1 MAEVQEQQPL
11 PQPGT
16 RSKDVPW
23 FSNKVLNLT
32 EQARK
37 LLEEYSGIPPEKVEA
52 HVLEVRDKAWDIHP
66 YPCIGMFRF
75 LDFNMSS
82 ESYYPEILS
91 RLKNGEQLLDLGCCF
106 GQELRQLIHDGAPPT
121 SLHGTDLRGPFLT
134 LSHTLFIDAHILPPS
149 RLLAAD
155 IFDDG
160 PASPLAPLAGTLSVI
175 HASSFFHLF
184 GRADQ
189 LRAAERCVALLRPA
203 PGVAVVGRQVGS
215 RVPGERAAGQEGRVA
230 RFMHDVASWA
240 RLWQEVGERTGTRW
254 EVEGRMG
261 EVGEEVGMEELRAW
275 AKRGGQEGLWWLAF
289 VVRRVE

>member
-23 FSNKVLNLT
+23 FSNKVLNLA

-52 HVLEVRDKAWDIHP
+52 HVLEVHP

-75 LDFNMSS
+75 LDFNMSN

-106 GQELRQLIHDGAPPT
+106 GQELRQLIHDGASPT

-134 LSHTLFIDAHILPPS
+134 LSHTLFLDAHILPPS

-189 LRAAERCVALLRPA
+189 LRAAERCVALLRAA
-203 PGVAVVGRQVGS
+203 PGVAVVGR
-215 RVPGERAAGQEGRVA
+215 QEGRVA

-240 RLWQEVGERTGTRW
+240 RLWQEVGERTGTKW